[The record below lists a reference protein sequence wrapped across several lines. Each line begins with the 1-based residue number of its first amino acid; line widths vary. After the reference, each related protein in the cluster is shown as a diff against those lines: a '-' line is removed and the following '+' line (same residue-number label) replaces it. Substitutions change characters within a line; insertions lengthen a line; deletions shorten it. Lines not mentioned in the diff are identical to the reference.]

1 MYSPEKK
8 NPLIWALG
16 RDHNIDFGIK
26 NSSYCNFFFLPER
39 GAFVLA
45 KGRGETFITYQ
56 CDWFL

>member
-26 NSSYCNFFFLPER
+26 NSSYCNFFFCQKEVPLYWPREE
-39 GAFVLA
+39 A
-45 KGRGETFITYQ
+45 KR
-56 CDWFL
+56 L